1 LVLVVSQTREDQ
13 LVILDRD
20 HLQDFHRL
28 CPLVVVLV
36 EQKMLVVEM
45 VFPPL
50 DLLEDQVVVA
60 VRPLVVM
67 VVMVDLV
74 APMVI
79 LDLRQIVETAEVAAV
94 VALVLED
101 LQALIPLMVV
111 LAVKHQQHSEIQVQ
125 DTVILHQGHLLL
137 VDSTLPVVAVVAALV
152 QLLQMEEL
160 VELVVEVITLLLVR
174 QEPVV
179 EVEGVPDLKIQGLQ
193 EQAVL
198 VSSSSHIL
206 LDK

>member
-1 LVLVVSQTREDQ
+1 VV
-13 LVILDRD
+13 VDRD

-36 EQKMLVVEM
+36 EQKILVVEM

-101 LQALIPLMVV
+101 LQALINLMVV
-111 LAVKHQQHSEIQVQ
+111 LAVKHQQHSEIQEQ
-125 DTVILHQGHLLL
+125 IMVILHQGHLLL
-137 VDSTLPVVAVVAALV
+137 VDSTSLVVALVVALV

-160 VELVVEVITLLLVR
+160 VELVVEVIILLLVR

-179 EVEGVPDLKIQGLQ
+179 EVEDVLDLKIRGLQ
-193 EQAVL
+193 EQAVP
-198 VSSSSHIL
+198 VSLSSHIPP
-206 LDK
+206 DK